1 MYSFIFLSDIVKLD
15 IFFLKRIYLSFWGNT
30 EITRRKYVTYK
41 LELSIKIIRICRN
54 DTIYILSCL
63 KSYA

>member
-15 IFFLKRIYLSFWGNT
+15 IFFSETYIFIFWGNT